1 MGREIFAGRKITL
14 VIFREMLYNR
24 TRQFNNGR
32 SSYFVVTPPTGGGRR
47 IAMKK
52 RILAVFLAAAALTC
66 SLSACGGATNQT
78 PAPSDETTP
87 SSGGDH
93 GNEIAVGIAQDLDN
107 SLDPYQMTAA
117 GTREVM
123 FNVFEG
129 LVKPDSSGS
138 YVNAV
143 ASDVSVSEDGLTYT
157 FTLRDGVVFHNGE
170 TCTTEDVLYSFETCA
185 ATSVT
190 SAVVE
195 ALSAVTDTSVDGN
208 QITMTLSAPNPDF
221 LSYVASVYIVPAG
234 YDQQATQPVGT
245 GPFKF
250 LSRSVQEN
258 IILEKHTEYYGAP
271 AYLDRV
277 TYRIFEDAN
286 ALFTA
291 LNSGSLDLVAHLTSD
306 QVSNLT
312 NGYNV
317 LEGTMNLV
325 QAMYLNNAVEP
336 FTDERVRQALCY
348 AVDVDAMLALTA
360 DGHGTKVG
368 SSMYPAFTKYFDP
381 SLAGAYPHDPQRA
394 QELLTEA
401 GYPDG
406 FSFTITVPSN
416 YQPHVDTAVVLAEQ
430 LSAVG
435 VTAEINL
442 VDWNT
447 WLEDVYAGRNF
458 EATVVGFDSSILAA
472 SGMLARWV
480 SDDDKNMIN
489 YNNPDYDAAYA
500 AAQTTVD
507 DAQQTAYYK
516 ECLQIL
522 SDTAA
527 NVYLQDLADF
537 VALNPALEG
546 FQFYPLYVIDMSLLR
561 FAA

>member
-1 MGREIFAGRKITL
+1 
-14 VIFREMLYNR
+14 
-24 TRQFNNGR
+24 
-32 SSYFVVTPPTGGGRR
+32 
-47 IAMKK
+47 MKK

-66 SLSACGGATNQT
+66 SLSACGGATTQT
-78 PAPSDETTP
+78 TAPSDETTP
-87 SSGGDH
+87 SSGEPH
-93 GNEIAVGIAQDLDN
+93 GNEITVGIAQDLES

-129 LVKPDSSGS
+129 LVKPDSSGN

-143 ASDVSVSEDGLTYT
+143 ASDVSISEDGLTYT

-185 ATSVT
+185 ATSWT

-195 ALSAVTDTSVDGN
+195 ALSAVTDLRAEGN
-208 QITMTLSAPNPDF
+208 QVIVTLNAPNPDF
-221 LSYVASVYIVPAG
+221 LSYVSSVSIVPAG

-250 LSRSVQEN
+250 VSRSVQEN
-258 IILEKHTEYYGAP
+258 IILERHEDYYGTP

-277 TYRIFEDAN
+277 TYRIYEDSN

-291 LNSGSLDLVAHLTSD
+291 LNSGALDLVAHLTSD

-312 NGYNV
+312 NGYEV

-325 QAMYLNNAVEP
+325 QALYLNHAVEP
-336 FTDERVRQALCY
+336 FNDVRVRQALCY

-360 DGHGTKVG
+360 GGHGTKVG
-368 SSMYPAFTKYFDP
+368 SSMYPAFTKYFDA
-381 SLAGAYPHDPQRA
+381 SLADAYPHDVEKA
-394 QELLTEA
+394 KALLAEA

-416 YQPHVDTAVVLAEQ
+416 YQPHVDTAEVLVEQ
-430 LSAVG
+430 LSQVG
-435 VTAEINL
+435 ITAQIDL

-447 WLEDVYAGRNF
+447 WLEDVYGNRNF
-458 EATVVGFDSSILAA
+458 ETTVVGFDSSILNA

-480 SDDDKNMIN
+480 TGSDQNMIN
-489 YNNPDYDAAYA
+489 YSDPDYDAAYA
-500 AAQTTVD
+500 AAQATVD
-507 DAQQTAYYK
+507 DAEQTAYYK

-537 VALNPALEG
+537 VAINPALEG

-561 FAA
+561 FAD

>member
-1 MGREIFAGRKITL
+1 
-14 VIFREMLYNR
+14 
-24 TRQFNNGR
+24 
-32 SSYFVVTPPTGGGRR
+32 
-47 IAMKK
+47 MKK

-66 SLSACGGATNQT
+66 SLSACGGATTQT
-78 PAPSDETTP
+78 TAPSDETTP
-87 SSGGDH
+87 SSGEPH
-93 GNEIAVGIAQDLDN
+93 GNEITVGIAQDLES

-129 LVKPDSSGS
+129 LVKPDSSGN

-143 ASDVSVSEDGLTYT
+143 ASDVSISEDGLTYT

-185 ATSVT
+185 ATSWT

-195 ALSAVTDTSVDGN
+195 ALSAVTDLRAEGN
-208 QITMTLSAPNPDF
+208 QVIVTLNAPNPDF
-221 LSYVASVYIVPAG
+221 LSYVSSVSIVPAG

-250 LSRSVQEN
+250 VSRSVQEN
-258 IILEKHTEYYGAP
+258 IILERHEDYYGTP

-277 TYRIFEDAN
+277 TYRIYEDSN

-291 LNSGSLDLVAHLTSD
+291 LNSGALDLVAHLTSD

-312 NGYNV
+312 NGYEV

-325 QAMYLNNAVEP
+325 QALYLNHAVEP
-336 FTDERVRQALCY
+336 FNDVRVRQALCY

-368 SSMYPAFTKYFDP
+368 SSMYPAFTKYFDA
-381 SLAGAYPHDPQRA
+381 SLADAYPHDVEKA
-394 QELLTEA
+394 KALLAEA

-416 YQPHVDTAVVLAEQ
+416 YQPHVDTAEVLVEQ
-430 LSAVG
+430 LSQVG
-435 VTAEINL
+435 ITAQIDL

-447 WLEDVYAGRNF
+447 WLEDVYGNRNF
-458 EATVVGFDSSILAA
+458 ETTVVGFDSSILNA

-480 SDDDKNMIN
+480 TGSDQNMIN
-489 YNNPDYDAAYA
+489 YSDPDYDAAYA
-500 AAQTTVD
+500 AAQATVD
-507 DAQQTAYYK
+507 DAEQTAYYK

-537 VALNPALEG
+537 VAINPALEG

-561 FAA
+561 FAD

>member
-1 MGREIFAGRKITL
+1 
-14 VIFREMLYNR
+14 
-24 TRQFNNGR
+24 
-32 SSYFVVTPPTGGGRR
+32 
-47 IAMKK
+47 MKK

-66 SLSACGGATNQT
+66 SLSACGGATTQT
-78 PAPSDETTP
+78 TAPSDETTP
-87 SSGGDH
+87 SSGEPH
-93 GNEIAVGIAQDLDN
+93 GNEITVGIAQDLES

-129 LVKPDSSGS
+129 LVKPDSSGN

-143 ASDVSVSEDGLTYT
+143 ASDVSISEDGLTYV
-157 FTLRDGVVFHNGE
+157 FTLRDNVVFHNGAA
-170 TCTTEDVLYSFETCA
+170 CTPDDVLYSFETCA
-185 ATSVT
+185 ATSVN

-195 ALSAVTDTSVDGN
+195 ALSAVASMTVEGDTL
-208 QITMTLSAPNPDF
+208 TMVLSAPNSDF

-234 YDQQATQPVGT
+234 YTEQATQPVGT

-250 LSRSVQEN
+250 VSRSVQEN
-258 IILEKHTEYYGAP
+258 IILERHEDYYGTP

-277 TYRIFEDAN
+277 TYRIYEDSN

-291 LNSGSLDLVAHLTSD
+291 LNSGALDLVAHLTSD

-312 NGYNV
+312 NGYEV

-325 QAMYLNNAVEP
+325 QALYLNHAVEP
-336 FTDERVRQALCY
+336 FNDVRVRQALCY

-368 SSMYPAFTKYFDP
+368 SSMYPAFTKYFDA
-381 SLAGAYPHDPQRA
+381 SLADAYPHDVEKA
-394 QELLTEA
+394 KALLAEA

-416 YQPHVDTAVVLAEQ
+416 YQPHVDTAEVLVEQ
-430 LSAVG
+430 LSQVG
-435 VTAEINL
+435 ITAQIDL

-447 WLEDVYAGRNF
+447 WLEDVYGNRNF
-458 EATVVGFDSSILAA
+458 ETTVVGFDSSILNA

-480 SDDDKNMIN
+480 TGSDQNMIN
-489 YNNPDYDAAYA
+489 YSDPDYDAAYA
-500 AAQTTVD
+500 AAQATVD
-507 DAQQTAYYK
+507 DAEQTAYYK

-537 VALNPALEG
+537 VAINPALEG

-561 FAA
+561 FAD